1 MSVDLSEEIS
11 QDAES
16 SRDSVK
22 SGSELSS
29 TSKEAINGD
38 VRKVIPGSPVPTD
51 SVMQSPNSK
60 REASP
65 AGNESP
71 VKRSRSQ
78 DDQSA
83 VESPM
88 NVDEITPL
96 KEEDGSEEKEE
107 EQQEPESEDKVE
119 KPIVNQHVKRLPSA
133 DVPDLMSPQ
142 TNQNLPV
149 QVMSN
154 KNIRLKLK

>member
-1 MSVDLSEEIS
+1 
-11 QDAES
+11 
-16 SRDSVK
+16 
-22 SGSELSS
+22 
-29 TSKEAINGD
+29 
-38 VRKVIPGSPVPTD
+38 
-51 SVMQSPNSK
+51 MQSPNSK

-65 AGNESP
+65 AGSESP

>member
-1 MSVDLSEEIS
+1 
-11 QDAES
+11 
-16 SRDSVK
+16 
-22 SGSELSS
+22 
-29 TSKEAINGD
+29 
-38 VRKVIPGSPVPTD
+38 
-51 SVMQSPNSK
+51 MQSPNSK

-65 AGNESP
+65 AGSESP

-78 DDQSA
+78 DDQNDLGSSMHNDNSALNPSRKREGSPIRSETVVKRVKSEEDASQSA

-107 EQQEPESEDKVE
+107 EQQEPESEDKEE
-119 KPIVNQHVKRLPSA
+119 KPIINQHVKRLPSA